1 MKVGNTVS
9 YNHKWISK
17 KYSQKTELHKLD
29 VMQSIVLCKD
39 DVYPIFSS
47 LNIQEQSRLY
57 KSQSEHFSRQI
68 VDVILPQQEVKAM
81 KVHEE
86 KQKQKKIYTTMMTNV
101 DSHPNVMIRCSYRVF
116 SQIEGQRLIKWMK
129 LQRFFFRLV
138 NYCVWSFSKSC
149 SPASI
154 FWISLNW
161 ETHDR
166 DFENDVSRKVERVGL
181 KRKNFIIVMSWRPSV

>member
-1 MKVGNTVS
+1 MATLFPITINGFPRN
-9 YNHKWISK
+9 IPK
-17 KYSQKTELHKLD
+17 KQNFTNW
-29 VMQSIVLCKD
+29 MLCKALSYVKMM
-39 DVYPIFSS
+39 VYPIFSS

-154 FWISLNW
+154 F
-161 ETHDR
+161 
-166 DFENDVSRKVERVGL
+166 
-181 KRKNFIIVMSWRPSV
+181 

>member
-1 MKVGNTVS
+1 M
-9 YNHKWISK
+9 
-17 KYSQKTELHKLD
+17 
-29 VMQSIVLCKD
+29 LCKALSY
-39 DVYPIFSS
+39 VKMMIYPIFSS

-81 KVHEE
+81 LEE
-86 KQKQKKIYTTMMTNV
+86 TKTEKKYTTMMTNV

-138 NYCVWSFSKSC
+138 N
-149 SPASI
+149 
-154 FWISLNW
+154 
-161 ETHDR
+161 
-166 DFENDVSRKVERVGL
+166 
-181 KRKNFIIVMSWRPSV
+181 

>member
-1 MKVGNTVS
+1 MIAQKLQVSTLKFLFHKNSNVGNTVY

-68 VDVILPQQEVKAM
+68 VDVILPQLEFKAM
-81 KVHEE
+81 RIEE
-86 KQKQKKIYTTMMTNV
+86 TKREKNTHNNDDK
-101 DSHPNVMIRCSYRVF
+101 C
-116 SQIEGQRLIKWMK
+116 RLSPKRHDKMF
-129 LQRFFFRLV
+129 LPRFFP
-138 NYCVWSFSKSC
+138 N
-149 SPASI
+149 
-154 FWISLNW
+154 
-161 ETHDR
+161 
-166 DFENDVSRKVERVGL
+166 
-181 KRKNFIIVMSWRPSV
+181 